1 MNQELEQLLESY
13 GENEGKNAQ
22 EYSTL
27 ARILEGEGDLHN
39 AATALDRAYGL
50 SPADAAIEH
59 SRRQLLDRLAVTE
72 NGIAFRYIPAGT
84 FLMGS
89 DAGEPDEA
97 PVHPV
102 RLDAYW
108 VSDTP
113 LSWVAFCSLMGWS
126 SPPEGMPPQE
136 FADDPKSS
144 GFVKRTISRALGRP
158 EKAVPA
164 NREMMFRI
172 SAENR
177 IRLQYC
183 EDGTT
188 RAIDWHA
195 HAPEQQWTSG
205 GQPVS
210 SRKLFGEPPREDP
223 SRPWGYAEKPMIS
236 VSWYDAE
243 TLCKKLTSPAV
254 KYSLPTEAE
263 WEKAARGGLID
274 RPFPWGEQAPSS
286 NNSDFD
292 RFDQLSIQPMR
303 RFAPNGYGLYAVSGG
318 VWEWTSDWYDAKYYA
333 TSPRRNPTGPESGQE
348 KVIRGGSWA
357 DCAEVTTV
365 SFRMSHIVKDIRSGG
380 SGTPNIGFR
389 ICRKI
394 TGPGHGAPS

>member
-27 ARILEGEGDLHN
+27 ARSLEGEGDLHN

-72 NGIAFRYIPAGT
+72 KGIAFRYIPAGT

-223 SRPWGYAEKPMIS
+223 SRPWGYAEKPMVS
-236 VSWYDAE
+236 LSWYDAE
-243 TLCKKLTSPAV
+243 ALCDKLTSSAL
-254 KYSLPTEAE
+254 KYALPTEAE

-274 RPFPWGEQAPSS
+274 CPFPWGEQAPSS
-286 NNSDFD
+286 HNSDFD

-303 RFAPNGYGLYAVSGG
+303 RFAPNGYGLYDVSGG
-318 VWEWTSDWYDAKYYA
+318 VWEWTSDWYDAQYYA
-333 TSPRRNPTGPESGQE
+333 TSPTRNPTGPEKGQE

-357 DCAEVTTV
+357 DCAEVITV
-365 SFRMSHIVKDIRSGG
+365 SFRMSHIVKDIRCGG

-389 ICRKI
+389 ICRKLK
-394 TGPGHGAPS
+394 GLGHGAPP

>member
-1 MNQELEQLLESY
+1 MTQELEQLLESH
-13 GENEGKNAQ
+13 GKNDTKEAQ
-22 EYSTL
+22 DYFRL
-27 ARILEGEGDLHN
+27 AKALQGEGDLHN

-50 SPADAAIEH
+50 RPADGAIGH
-59 SRRQLLDRLAVTE
+59 ARRQLLDHLAITE
-72 NGIAFRYIPAGT
+72 YGLAFRYIPTGT

-108 VSDTP
+108 ISETPVS
-113 LSWVAFCSLMGWS
+113 WAAFCSLMGWS
-126 SPPEGMPPQE
+126 APPDGMPPQDGTE
-136 FADDPKSS
+136 AKSS
-144 GFVKRTISRALGRP
+144 GFVKRTINRALGRPP

-164 NREMMFRI
+164 NCELMFCI

-195 HAPEQQWTSG
+195 HAPEREWMSG

-210 SRKLFGEPPREDP
+210 SRKLFGEPPREDRR
-223 SRPWGYAEKPMIS
+223 RPWGYTEKPMVS
-236 VSWYDAE
+236 VSRYDAE
-243 TLCKKLTSPAV
+243 SLCSKLTSSAV
-254 KYSLPTEAE
+254 KYCLPTEAE

-274 RPFPWGEQAPSS
+274 CPYPWGEQAPSA
-286 NNSDFD
+286 NTSDFD
-292 RFDQLSIQPMR
+292 RFDQFSILPMR

-318 VWEWTSDWYDAKYYA
+318 VWEWASDWYDARYYA
-333 TSPRRNPTGPESGQE
+333 TSPRRNPTGPENGRE

-357 DCAEVTTV
+357 DCPEVTTV
-365 SFRMSHIVKDIRSGG
+365 SFRSSRSSG
-380 SGTPNIGFR
+380 SGIPNIGFR
-389 ICRKI
+389 ICRKV
-394 TGPGHGAPS
+394 TDPGHEVGG